1 MYNSSHENMT
11 EENMSSL
18 VKSFSILLFLNFP
31 CLAMAAND
39 VEIGC
44 LRGDCIS
51 GYGILVEETER
62 GLTHYRGEFREGQ
75 YHGNGRLEFLD
86 GGEIYKGNWMLGK
99 KQGRGTMINRSDS
112 WSLTNKVFD
121 VYVGNW
127 RNDRRNGQG
136 TQAYAVK
143 DWVEDR
149 NTASWLV
156 ENTENYTGNFL
167 NDIISGQGTYRWSD
181 GTKYTGGWAANKKH
195 GRGYFDF
202 GTGLRSERIF
212 EFDVQVDF

>member
-1 MYNSSHENMT
+1 MT
-11 EENMSSL
+11 KL
-18 VKSFSILLFLNFP
+18 IKCLFLLLLMNCCWP
-31 CLAMAAND
+31 VLAASD

-44 LRGDCIS
+44 LRGDCIN

-62 GLTHYRGEFREGQ
+62 GLTHYRGEFRDGE
-75 YHGNGRLEFLD
+75 YHGNGRLEYLN
-86 GGEIYKGNWMLGK
+86 GGEIYKGDWLLGR
-99 KQGRGTMINRSDS
+99 KQGRGTMINRSES
-112 WSLTNKVFD
+112 WSLINKVFD

-127 RNDRRNGQG
+127 RNNRRNGHG

-149 NTASWLV
+149 NTENWLI
-156 ENTENYTGNFL
+156 ENTENYTGNFV
-167 NDIISGQGTYRWSD
+167 NDIISGQGTYRWAD